1 MLKPHA
7 ALKQGCGGT
16 GKYPCRSGQEA
27 AEADRCSKCLASGSK
42 QLTKQGTS
50 SKQAEGNTHGGW
62 QGRLLPRC
70 RAR

>member
-1 MLKPHA
+1 MAGLA
-7 ALKQGCGGT
+7 NTRVTQGRKQQGVN
-16 GKYPCRSGQEA
+16 S
-27 AEADRCSKCLASGSK
+27 CSRCLATGSE

-70 RAR
+70 